1 MDRLKEIVNNY
12 SRWRNLSTH
21 ITRIEYQINDD
32 LTSAIGSAKSLLESI
47 CKTILEHER
56 VEYSKSDSVNNLV
69 QKTITVL
76 KIELPDKISIFG
88 NALVTAT
95 QTLGEL
101 RSLIDESSH
110 GKSLLDKNK
119 KIDSI
124 TASFLITSAETIA
137 CFLIEFYEI
146 EHPRKTEK
154 DEFSIEELKNIYD
167 YKGKDPY
174 DDIKDFH
181 VYLDNEHGF
190 AEIANIPYATSEA
203 LFAVDITAYKDEY
216 RKYREVVNEQ
226 DN

>member
-12 SRWRNLSTH
+12 SRWIDLSTH
-21 ITRIEYQINDD
+21 ITRIEFQINGD
-32 LTSAIGSAKSLLESI
+32 LTSAIGSTKSLLESI
-47 CKTILEHER
+47 CKTILDHEQAG
-56 VEYSKSDSVNNLV
+56 YDKNDNVNKLV
-69 QKTITVL
+69 KKTIQTL
-76 KIELPDKISIFG
+76 RIENPDKISLFG
-88 NALVTAT
+88 NSLVTSI
-95 QTLGEL
+95 QNLGEL
-101 RSLIDESSH
+101 RNRIDESSH

-119 KIDSI
+119 KFDSI
-124 TASFLITSAETIA
+124 TASFLINSAETIA

-167 YKGKDPY
+167 YKSKDPY

>member
-12 SRWRNLSTH
+12 SRWINLSTH
-21 ITRIEYQINDD
+21 ITRIEFQINGD
-32 LTSAIGSAKSLLESI
+32 LTSAIGSTKSLLESI
-47 CKTILEHER
+47 CKTILDHEKAG
-56 VEYSKSDSVNNLV
+56 YDKNDNVNKLV
-69 QKTITVL
+69 KKTIQTL
-76 KIELPDKISIFG
+76 KIENPDQISLFG
-88 NALVTAT
+88 NGLVASI
-95 QTLGEL
+95 QYLGEL
-101 RSLIDESSH
+101 RNRIDESSH

-124 TASFLITSAETIA
+124 TASFLINSAETIA

-154 DEFSIEELKNIYD
+154 DEFSIEEFKNIYD

-181 VYLDNEHGF
+181 IYLDNEHGF

-216 RKYREVVNEQ
+216 RKYREVVNE
-226 DN
+226 